1 MTTVVQAATTDTAAA
16 NLDDIVFWLIVGLA
30 FLWVIAMAAEVTL
43 QKLKPVLVFIV
54 VAALVG
60 YIVIKAFSGI

>member
-1 MTTVVQAATTDTAAA
+1 MTAIFAATTDTAA
-16 NLDDIVFWLIVGLA
+16 NQLDDVVFWLIVGLA
-30 FLWVIAMAAEVTL
+30 FLWMISMAAEVTL

-60 YIVIKAFSGI
+60 YIVIKAFGGI